1 MSHLNPRTK
10 EATLSKSAWVVFMI
24 GAGCIYYGK
33 ANEGQKEGWA
43 EAVAYGNT
51 IKAMGFSVGE
61 GSLSV
66 VEMEKRLN
74 TNYTSIIELGLL
86 LIVIALGCS
95 IYANKLRKARTGE

>member
-1 MSHLNPRTK
+1 
-10 EATLSKSAWVVFMI
+10 
-24 GAGCIYYGK
+24 
-33 ANEGQKEGWA
+33 
-43 EAVAYGNT
+43 
-51 IKAMGFSVGE
+51 MGFSVRE